1 MFFWSTEV
9 PLRRK
14 VGSLARRVRR
24 SFALPSIPVRF
35 ARAVALKVPGDFFS
49 SLLMLCYC
57 VLHVET
63 FCALEL
69 VHQSDVFYSSVLQL
83 CCATQSVQI
92 AVGWLRQG
100 SLLLRLRAECYC
112 VLQPRVVKRIVVAA

>member
-14 VGSLARRVRR
+14 VGSLARRVQR
-24 SFALPSIPVRF
+24 SFAFPSIPVRF

-69 VHQSDVFYSSVLQL
+69 VHQSDVFYSSVLQCLL
-83 CCATQSVQI
+83 CCAIQSVQI
-92 AVGWLRQG
+92 AVEWLRQG
-100 SLLLRLRAECYC
+100 SSLLRVRNTF
-112 VLQPRVVKRIVVAA
+112 VFRS